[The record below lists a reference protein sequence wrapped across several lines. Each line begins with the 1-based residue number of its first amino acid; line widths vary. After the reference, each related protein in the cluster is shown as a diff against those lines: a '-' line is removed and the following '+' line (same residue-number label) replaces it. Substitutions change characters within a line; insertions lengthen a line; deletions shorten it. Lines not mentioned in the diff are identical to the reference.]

1 VIWGVHAEVLIAGG
15 YSLFLAGAALVLE
28 LLARHSHRRTMS
40 IELAGFQYH
49 HEHDAWECPTGQH
62 LMRIETNHQWGV
74 ARYRA
79 PAHICNCCGIKK
91 NCTDSDEGRLIER
104 PLESW
109 IDSEIRRFHR
119 GVSMALLVL
128 AAVILAAEIFLVH
141 RGTDRLLLAG
151 VLAPIG
157 AFGAKLISEFWGH
170 ATQKG

>member
-1 VIWGVHAEVLIAGG
+1 MIWGVHIEVLIAGG
-15 YSLFLAGAALVLE
+15 YSLFLAGAALILE
-28 LLARHSHRRTMS
+28 LLARHTHRRTVS
-40 IELAGFQYH
+40 IELAGFQYR
-49 HEHDAWECPTGQH
+49 HEHDAWECPTGQR
-62 LMRIETNHQWGV
+62 LDRSETDHGRRL

-79 PAHICNCCGIKK
+79 PGHICNCCGIKK

-109 IDSEIRRFHR
+109 IDSEVRRFHR

-128 AAVILAAEIFLVH
+128 AAVILAAEIVLVH
-141 RGTDRLLLAG
+141 RGADRLLLAA

-170 ATQKG
+170 EAQNG